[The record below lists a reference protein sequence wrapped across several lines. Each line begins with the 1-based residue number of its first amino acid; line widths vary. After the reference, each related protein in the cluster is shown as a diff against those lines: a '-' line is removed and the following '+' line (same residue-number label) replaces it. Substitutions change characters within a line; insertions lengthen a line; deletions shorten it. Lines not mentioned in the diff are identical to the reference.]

1 MIDINELRSLV
12 QAVIGWGCCNQA
24 WLDQSEDT
32 PAVVVGHINEDGET
46 YPVVTIDCDQ
56 YSAAGQSLPLGKFY
70 AAANPAVINEILNRL
85 EAAEEERDALRAE
98 LTDLRNSMAFRT
110 SLIGRIEAER
120 EDLHALIAAV
130 KKQVNAEFRLR
141 MKKEIERDTLQA
153 RVEAMEKQE
162 PVARTTGEIRE
173 WVSNGDGTYSLGGCI
188 DAFAP
193 LPDETK
199 LYLAPGA
206 KGE

>member
-1 MIDINELRSLV
+1 MIDINELRLLV

-141 MKKEIERDTLQA
+141 MKKEIECNALCA
-153 RVEAMEKQE
+153 KVEAMERQE
-162 PVARTTGEIRE
+162 PVGEIQHANSTGNYICSE
-173 WVSNGDGTYSLGGCI
+173 VWV
-188 DAFAP
+188 P
-193 LPDETK
+193 LPVGSK
-199 LYLAPGA
+199 LYAASGA
-206 KGE
+206 KGEGK

>member
-1 MIDINELRSLV
+1 MIDINELRLLV

-85 EAAEEERDALRAE
+85 EAAEEERDALRAH
-98 LTDLRNSMAFRT
+98 
-110 SLIGRIEAER
+110 IE
-120 EDLHALIAAV
+120 
-130 KKQVNAEFRLR
+130 K
-141 MKKEIERDTLQA
+141 
-153 RVEAMEKQE
+153 MENQE
-162 PVARTTGEIRE
+162 PVTWCDTDETGPFVEGRPHRKTKRAAE
-173 WVSNGDGTYSLGGCI
+173 LLHRDI
-188 DAFAP
+188 DALLVTTP
-193 LPDETK
+193 ETK
-199 LYLAPGA
+199 S
-206 KGE
+206 

>member
-1 MIDINELRSLV
+1 MIDINELRLLV

-46 YPVVTIDCDQ
+46 YPVMTIDCDQ

-120 EDLHALIAAV
+120 EDLYALIAAV

-141 MKKEIERDTLQA
+141 MKKEIECNALCA
-153 RVEAMEKQE
+153 KVEAMERQG
-162 PVARTTGEIRE
+162 PVAWCDTNETGPFVEGRPHRKTKRAAE
-173 WVSNGDGTYSLGGCI
+173 LLHRDI
-188 DAFAP
+188 DALLVTTP
-193 LPDETK
+193 ETK
-199 LYLAPGA
+199 S
-206 KGE
+206 

>member
-1 MIDINELRSLV
+1 MIDTKELRLLV

-85 EAAEEERDALRAE
+85 EAAEEDAAHQKALADSALRVAE
-98 LTDLRNSMAFRT
+98 GWEEKCHTLRA
-110 SLIGRIEAER
+110 
-120 EDLHALIAAV
+120 
-130 KKQVNAEFRLR
+130 K
-141 MKKEIERDTLQA
+141 IERMDGALESLLIRCDDSDSAMYGTLSTSFVRDTVRIA
-153 RVEAMEKQE
+153 RGEQE
-162 PVARTTGEIRE
+162 
-173 WVSNGDGTYSLGGCI
+173 
-188 DAFAP
+188 
-193 LPDETK
+193 
-199 LYLAPGA
+199 
-206 KGE
+206 

>member
-1 MIDINELRSLV
+1 MIDINELRLLV

-85 EAAEEERDALRAE
+85 EAVEEERDALRAE

-120 EDLHALIAAV
+120 EDLYTLIAAV

-141 MKKEIERDTLQA
+141 MKKEIECNALCA
-153 RVEAMEKQE
+153 KVEAMERQE
-162 PVARTTGEIRE
+162 PVAWCDTNETGPFVEGRLHRKTKRAAE
-173 WVSNGDGTYSLGGCI
+173 LLHRDI
-188 DAFAP
+188 DALLVTTP
-193 LPDETK
+193 ETK
-199 LYLAPGA
+199 S
-206 KGE
+206 

>member
-1 MIDINELRSLV
+1 MIDTKEMGRLA

-32 PAVVVGHINEDGET
+32 PAAVVGHINEDGET

-70 AAANPAVINEILNRL
+70 AAANPAVINELLHRL
-85 EAAEEERDALRAE
+85 EAAETACKVSDKSLHDLTEKVIPNLRDQLEAAEKERDALRAKIE
-98 LTDLRNSMAFRT
+98 VMERQEPDGWIGRGPRD
-110 SLIGRIEAER
+110 GRIEFSTHRPAPSVMR
-120 EDLHALIAAV
+120 DFNV
-130 KKQVNAEFRLR
+130 K
-141 MKKEIERDTLQA
+141 
-153 RVEAMEKQE
+153 
-162 PVARTTGEIRE
+162 P
-173 WVSNGDGTYSLGGCI
+173 
-188 DAFAP
+188 
-193 LPDETK
+193 

>member
-1 MIDINELRSLV
+1 MIDINKLRLLA
-12 QAVIGWGCCNQA
+12 QAVIDWGCCNQA

-98 LTDLRNSMAFRT
+98 LTDLRNSMAFHT

-141 MKKEIERDTLQA
+141 MKKEIECNALCA
-153 RVEAMEKQE
+153 KVEAMERQE
-162 PVARTTGEIRE
+162 PVGEIRRVNSTGNYICSE
-173 WVSNGDGTYSLGGCI
+173 VWV
-188 DAFAP
+188 P
-193 LPDETK
+193 LPVGSK
-199 LYLAPGA
+199 LYAASGA
-206 KGE
+206 KGEGK